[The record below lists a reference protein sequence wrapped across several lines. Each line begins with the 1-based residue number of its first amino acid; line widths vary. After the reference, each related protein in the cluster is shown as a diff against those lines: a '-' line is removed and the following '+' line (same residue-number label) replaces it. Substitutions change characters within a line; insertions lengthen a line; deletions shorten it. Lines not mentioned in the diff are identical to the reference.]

1 MKKGY
6 KQTEIGIIPEDWQ
19 IKSVGSL
26 CDCIVPGR
34 NKPRLFNGDI
44 PWITTPDIK
53 GNKVS
58 TSKLNLFISKE
69 EAKKV
74 CSRIVPKNSIIISCV
89 GDFGIVTMAETNIVI
104 NQQLHA
110 FLPSNLLNQN
120 YLLYS
125 LINQK
130 QYMENIATKTAVP
143 YMNKENCN
151 SIPIPLP
158 PLPEQTAIAEALSD
172 TDELLTTLE
181 KLIEKKKLIKKGTMQ
196 ELLTGKTRLPGFN
209 TYSKDAMHRVST
221 GVSTTIPRGY
231 RQTEV
236 GLIPVDWEVKSVG
249 DVITF
254 QGGSQPPLTTF
265 RPVYKEGYIR
275 LLQIRDYKTNKYETY
290 IPKNLARRFCNK
302 EDIMIGRYGPPIFQI
317 LKGLEG
323 AYNVALLKAIPT
335 DKIVKEYAYY
345 FLKQDIIFNFVE
357 KLSQRSSGQTGVD
370 LPQLKSYPLGL
381 PSVSEQTAIAETLSD
396 MDSEIEM
403 LEKKLEKT
411 KQIKQGMMQELLT
424 GRIRIV

>member
-1 MKKGY
+1 
-6 KQTEIGIIPEDWQ
+6 
-19 IKSVGSL
+19 
-26 CDCIVPGR
+26 
-34 NKPRLFNGDI
+34 
-44 PWITTPDIK
+44 
-53 GNKVS
+53 
-58 TSKLNLFISKE
+58 
-69 EAKKV
+69 
-74 CSRIVPKNSIIISCV
+74 
-89 GDFGIVTMAETNIVI
+89 MAETNIVI

>member
-1 MKKGY
+1 MTSIPKGY
-6 KQTEIGIIPEDWQ
+6 KQTEIGIIPEDWEYSLLEENS
-19 IKSVGSL
+19 KRGSGHTPNKKK
-26 CDCIVPGR
+26 DEYYNGNIVWVSLADSS
-34 NKPRLFNGDI
+34 RLDKGKINSSK
-44 PWITTPDIK
+44 IT
-53 GNKVS
+53 
-58 TSKLNLFISKE
+58 ISKQGIANSSAVLHPKGVVLMSRDAGIGKSAVADCNLCVSQHFITWLCNE
-69 EAKKV
+69 KTLHNWYLYFWLQFKK
-74 CSRIVPKNSIIISCV
+74 KE
-89 GDFGIVTMAETNIVI
+89 F
-104 NQQLHA
+104 
-110 FLPSNLLNQN
+110 
-120 YLLYS
+120 
-125 LINQK
+125 
-130 QYMENIATKTAVP
+130 ENIAIGSTIKTIGLQFFKQ
-143 YMNKENCN
+143 YKL
-151 SIPIPLP
+151 PLP
-158 PLPEQTAIAEALSD
+158 RYKEQTAIAEALSD

-196 ELLTGKTRLPGFN
+196 ELLTGKKRLPGFE
-209 TYSKDAMHRVST
+209 KK
-221 GVSTTIPRGY
+221 RGY

-236 GLIPVDWEVKSVG
+236 GLIPEDWEVKSVG

-290 IPKNLARRFCNK
+290 IPKYLARRFCNK

-381 PSVSEQTAIAETLSD
+381 PSVPEQTAIAETLSD

-411 KQIKQGMMQELLT
+411 KHIKQGMMQELLT
-424 GRIRIV
+424 GKTRLV